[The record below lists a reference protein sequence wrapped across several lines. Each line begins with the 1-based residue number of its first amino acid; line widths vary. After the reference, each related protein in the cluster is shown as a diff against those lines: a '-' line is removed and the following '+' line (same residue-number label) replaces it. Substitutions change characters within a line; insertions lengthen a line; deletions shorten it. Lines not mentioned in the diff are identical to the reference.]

1 MLAKIDPMR
10 QTKKIMGNPIRIG
23 LRSMHSL
30 RDYVP
35 EEKRME
41 QRKKEVLNWLIQN
54 AQMVKSA

>member
-41 QRKKEVLNWLIQN
+41 QRIKEVLNWLI
-54 AQMVKSA
+54 